1 MARQAE
7 AERERRAKI
16 IHAEGEFQAAE
27 KLAMRPRSS
36 PPSRPPS
43 SCATCRPWWRSA
55 TEQNTTTFSPLPIDL
70 VKAYFEKLKQAD
82 FARGSPMTR
91 PLRIEFPGAL
101 YVVTA
106 RALPRQRLFRE
117 ASEVEDFVARLPA
130 LEEGF
135 GAVFHGFSIVPDH
148 YHLLVETPRGNL
160 SRVLHRLNAGYTAT
174 VNARRNRTG
183 PLLHSRYR
191 SVVIEEEPWLVRL
204 SVHIHLNPVR
214 KRLARDPWEYPGSSA
229 RAFGPKAVAIPGL
242 ETSRVLGLAGGRERY
257 GELLEAALRK
267 PPPSPWKEVW
277 RQTVLGGEALRA
289 RALSGLAGKDL
300 REYAGFSLRRPEGLE
315 LSDLL
320 ALIAENT
327 GLRTEDIVRGK
338 FQRVLARKAALYLA
352 RRFTG
357 LTLREI
363 GEAFGVDY
371 TTVHMAARRVEE
383 LRSADPAVDD
393 FLRAIEGELRARGH
407 GAQPPPEP
415 PKRTTK
421 KRPKKSEKTPEK
433 PAPQL
438 KLF

>member
-1 MARQAE
+1 
-7 AERERRAKI
+7 
-16 IHAEGEFQAAE
+16 
-27 KLAMRPRSS
+27 
-36 PPSRPPS
+36 
-43 SCATCRPWWRSA
+43 
-55 TEQNTTTFSPLPIDL
+55 
-70 VKAYFEKLKQAD
+70 
-82 FARGSPMTR
+82 MTR

-117 ASEVEDFVARLPA
+117 ASEAEDFVARLPA
-130 LEEGF
+130 LREGF
-135 GAVFHGFSIVPDH
+135 GAVFHGFCMVSDH

-191 SVVIEEEPWLVRL
+191 SVLIEEEPWLVRL
-204 SVHIHLNPVR
+204 SIHIHLNPVR
-214 KRLARDPWEYPGSSA
+214 KRAAKDPWEYLGSSA
-229 RAFGPKAVAIPGL
+229 RAFGVKAAGIPGL
-242 ETSRVLGLAGGRERY
+242 ETSRVLDLAGGRESYR
-257 GELLEAALRK
+257 GLLEAALRK
-267 PPPSPWKEVW
+267 PPPAPWKEVW

-289 RALSGLAGKDL
+289 RALGGLEGKDL
-300 REYAGFSLRRPEGLE
+300 REYAGFSHRPEGLDLDE
-315 LSDLL
+315 LL
-320 ALIAENT
+320 ALVAEHT

-363 GEAFGVDY
+363 GDAFGVDY

-383 LRSADPAVDD
+383 LRSAEPAVDE
-393 FLRAIEGELRARGH
+393 FLLGMEEELRARGH
-407 GAQPPPEP
+407 GAQPLPELP
-415 PKRTTK
+415 ERTTK
-421 KRPKKSEKTPEK
+421 KRQRKPVQHPGK

>member
-1 MARQAE
+1 
-7 AERERRAKI
+7 
-16 IHAEGEFQAAE
+16 
-27 KLAMRPRSS
+27 
-36 PPSRPPS
+36 
-43 SCATCRPWWRSA
+43 
-55 TEQNTTTFSPLPIDL
+55 
-70 VKAYFEKLKQAD
+70 
-82 FARGSPMTR
+82 
-91 PLRIEFPGAL
+91 
-101 YVVTA
+101 
-106 RALPRQRLFRE
+106 
-117 ASEVEDFVARLPA
+117 
-130 LEEGF
+130 
-135 GAVFHGFSIVPDH
+135 
-148 YHLLVETPRGNL
+148 
-160 SRVLHRLNAGYTAT
+160 
-174 VNARRNRTG
+174 
-183 PLLHSRYR
+183 
-191 SVVIEEEPWLVRL
+191 
-204 SVHIHLNPVR
+204 
-214 KRLARDPWEYPGSSA
+214 
-229 RAFGPKAVAIPGL
+229 VAIPGL

-267 PPPSPWKEVW
+267 PPPAPWKEVW

-289 RALSGLAGKDL
+289 RALGGLEGKDL
-300 REYAGFSLRRPEGLE
+300 REYAGFSHRLEGLQ

-320 ALIAENT
+320 ALIAEHT

-407 GAQPPPEP
+407 GAEPPPEP
-415 PKRTTK
+415 PERKAK
-421 KRPKKSEKTPEK
+421 VRPKKAEKAPEK